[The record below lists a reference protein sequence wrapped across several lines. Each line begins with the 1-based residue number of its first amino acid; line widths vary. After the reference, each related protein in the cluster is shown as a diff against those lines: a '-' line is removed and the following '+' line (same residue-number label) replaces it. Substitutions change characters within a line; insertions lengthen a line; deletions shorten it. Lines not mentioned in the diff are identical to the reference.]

1 MLNHIIM
8 KRKFFAY
15 ASLLLALVL
24 FSCNEAPTPLG
35 FSLVQ
40 DTVELYAIN
49 SFEHPLIE
57 NAETYF
63 LPLNYANPGFSLIG
77 TANGIKSGVVIRF
90 SRIPDTLTYVKENDI
105 IECALNLQPDR
116 YALGDTLGSNYLS
129 FSVYENTSMWVIE
142 TSAEDFFQKKFQK
155 QTPMATFSGSVP
167 RKDTMEKIIVDFDK
181 ALLLDWFK
189 KQAEKKDTIWGIS
202 IIPNDN
208 SKIIS
213 QFYGSGSHS
222 RLAPFV
228 RVIFNNTKSNKVDTL
243 YLESA
248 MEKNFSI
255 TDNKLDDNRLTL
267 QGAICYKP
275 KFHFDISSIPKFA
288 GIHKAELHL
297 PIDRSKCFSANVPL
311 DTIIRLDYYEN
322 ETDEINKKSPKYYYY
337 GIRNTGNDVFKVYS
351 LTSLLSYWNRNTGKG
366 SLSVN
371 FENSTSQYRLNKFSF
386 YTPNEPDS
394 TKRPKLIVIYS
405 VLKKKD

>member
-1 MLNHIIM
+1 MLNHKIM
-8 KRKFFAY
+8 KRQNFSYTF
-15 ASLLLALVL
+15 LLLAFAL

-49 SFEHPLIE
+49 SFELHLIE
-57 NAETYF
+57 KEETYF
-63 LPLNYANPGFSLIG
+63 LPLNYVNPGFSLIG
-77 TANGIKSGVVIRF
+77 EANGYKSGVVIRF
-90 SRIPDTLTYVKENDI
+90 SGIPDTLTYVTENDI
-105 IECALNLQPDR
+105 IECALNLQPER

-155 QTPMATFSGSVP
+155 HTPMSTFSGSVP
-167 RKDTMEKIIVDFDK
+167 RKDTMDKIIVDFDK

-202 IIPNDN
+202 IIPNSD

-213 QFYGSGSHS
+213 QFYGSGSHP

-267 QGAICYKP
+267 LGAICYKP
-275 KFHFDISSIPKFA
+275 RLSFDISSIPKFA

-297 PIDRSKCFSANVPL
+297 PIDRSKCFSANVSL
-311 DTIIRLDYYEN
+311 DTIIRLDYFEN

-386 YTPNEPDS
+386 YTSNEPDS

>member
-1 MLNHIIM
+1 MLKLQSM
-8 KRKFFAY
+8 KKLFLFYLIALLFFI
-15 ASLLLALVL
+15 
-24 FSCNEAPTPLG
+24 SCNEAPTPVG
-35 FSLVQ
+35 YSLVQ

-49 SFEHPLIE
+49 SNDTPLIVKD
-57 NAETYF
+57 ETYF
-63 LPLNYANPGFSLIG
+63 LPLNYVNPGFSLIG
-77 TANGIKSGVVIRF
+77 ATDGIKSGVVIRF
-90 SRIPDTLTYVKENDI
+90 SMIPDTLTYVKEDDI
-105 IECALNLQPDR
+105 IECKLNLQPER
-116 YALGDTLGSNYLS
+116 YAIGDTVNSNYLS
-129 FSVYENTSMWVIE
+129 FSVYENISKWVIE
-142 TSAEDFFQKKFQK
+142 TSADEFFNLQFQKR
-155 QTPMATFSGSVP
+155 TPFATFSGAVP
-167 RKDTMEKIIVDFDK
+167 RKDTMEKIILDFDK
-181 ALLLDWFK
+181 SLLLDWFK

-202 IIPNDN
+202 IIPNND

-228 RVIFNNTKSNKVDTL
+228 RVIFNNIKRNKIDTL

-255 TDNKLDDNRLTL
+255 APNPLDDNRLTL
-267 QGAICYKP
+267 YGAISYKP
-275 KFHFDISSIPKFA
+275 RLYFDISSIPKFA

-297 PIDRSKCFSANVPL
+297 PIDKSKCFFGNFPL

-322 ETDEINKKSPKYYYY
+322 LDDEINKKPSKYYFY
-337 GIRNTGNDVFKVYS
+337 GIRTTSSDIFKVYS
-351 LTSLLSYWNRNTGKG
+351 LTSLLTYWNRTSGKG
-366 SLSVN
+366 AISIN

-386 YTPNEPDS
+386 YTSSEPDT